1 MDIVLTAAAELAE
14 PYRLLML
21 MAGVFAGLI
30 IGVMMLVWEHFD
42 RWDYRR
48 LGN

>member
-1 MDIVLTAAAELAE
+1 MNVKRERIQIVI
-14 PYRLLML
+14 
-21 MAGVFAGLI
+21 AGLI